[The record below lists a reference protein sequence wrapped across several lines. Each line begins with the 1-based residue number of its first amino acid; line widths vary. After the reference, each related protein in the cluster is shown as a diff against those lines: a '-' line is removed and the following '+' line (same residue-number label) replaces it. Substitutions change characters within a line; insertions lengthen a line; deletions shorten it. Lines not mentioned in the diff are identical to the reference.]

1 MTTEQCMFEY
11 IKRTLTSE
19 VVDSVVKSK
28 GWTEEEAIRNFM
40 NSTVYDRLSIEKTK
54 VWHFSSKAL
63 SELYDDEL
71 NGHLVWPE
79 EP

>member
-1 MTTEQCMFEY
+1 MTNEPKMFEY
-11 IKRTLTSE
+11 IKRTLTAE
-19 VVDSVVKSK
+19 VIQSLVESK
-28 GWTEEEAIRNFM
+28 GWSEDEAIRNFM
-40 NSTVYDRLSIEKTK
+40 NSTVYDRLCIENTK

-71 NGHLVWPE
+71 DGHLVWPE